1 MNEEVQIYLDET
13 KESMEKALAHL
24 SYELGKI
31 RAGKASTGMLEGVMV
46 DYYGAPTPLNQVANV
61 NTPDARTII
70 IQPWEKSVISAIER
84 GIINANLGL
93 APTNDGIIIRLTVP
107 PLTEE
112 RRRELVKKTK
122 GEGENAK
129 VSIRNIRRHVN
140 AGIKDLRKDG
150 LPEDMAKD
158 AETKVQNL
166 TDKYIARVDELLV
179 EKEKDIMTV

>member
-1 MNEEVQIYLDET
+1 MNEEVQLYLDEA
-13 KESMEKALAHL
+13 KETMDKALAHL
-24 SYELGKI
+24 NYELSKV
-31 RAGKASTGMLEGVMV
+31 RAGKASTSMLEGVMV
-46 DYYGAPTPLNQVANV
+46 EYYGAPTPLSQVANV

-84 GIINANLGL
+84 GIINANIGL

-129 VSIRNIRRHVN
+129 IAIRNIRRDVN
-140 AGIKDLRKDG
+140 GGIKDLQKDG

-158 AETKVQNL
+158 AEAKVQTM
-166 TDKYIARVDELLV
+166 TDKYIAKVDEILV

>member
-1 MNEEVQIYLDET
+1 M
-13 KESMEKALAHL
+13 
-24 SYELGKI
+24 
-31 RAGKASTGMLEGVMV
+31 
-46 DYYGAPTPLNQVANV
+46 
-61 NTPDARTII
+61 
-70 IQPWEKSVISAIER
+70 
-84 GIINANLGL
+84 
-93 APTNDGIIIRLTVP
+93 
-107 PLTEE
+107 TEE

-129 VSIRNIRRHVN
+129 VSIRNIRRDVN
-140 AGIKDLRKDG
+140 AGIKDLQKDG